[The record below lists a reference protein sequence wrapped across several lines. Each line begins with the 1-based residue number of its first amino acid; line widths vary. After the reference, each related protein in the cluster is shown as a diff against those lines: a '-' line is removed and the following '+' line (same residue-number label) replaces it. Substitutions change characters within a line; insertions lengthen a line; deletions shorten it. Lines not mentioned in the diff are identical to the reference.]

1 MFLYFKVKKTGGQ
14 DKNGLSLLDFLQK
27 KGIIDSMTE
36 KTGVQCLVQKLS
48 TVSERSGVYRMLDE
62 NGVVLY
68 VGKAKNLKKRLIN
81 YTHWDKLSNRIRQM
95 VSRIRDVITIE
106 TAGEA
111 EAFILENNL
120 IKQYKPFYNILLKDD
135 KSYPYILITRDE
147 VPRLMRY
154 RGART
159 VKGDYFGP
167 FASGLAVSQTI
178 KELQK
183 IFGLRTCTN
192 SYFSN
197 RTRPC
202 LLYQIGRCSGPCTG
216 CITPELYAERVRQ
229 AKAFMRGESVD
240 IQMELTRQMQDL
252 AASEAY
258 EQAAIVRDKILA
270 LNRIQN
276 TDSETP
282 LLQTDIVAVYRQ
294 GDSAC
299 IQVFFFRS
307 GHAEGNTVHFLEQI
321 PTDDFSET
329 LASFLMQFYDKV
341 PPPKQI
347 ITSEPLDN
355 SLADALSQKADYA
368 VHITFGRYLRGG
380 RRKAMEQALKNAQ
393 RAYEQH
399 VQESSIRTDVWE
411 QLRVLL
417 NISTLDKIEV
427 YDNSHIQGSFAV
439 GAMIAAT
446 VDGFQKKDY
455 RRYNIDGTRAQTNDD
470 FGMMREVL
478 LRRLSRGI
486 AEKNL
491 PSALL
496 IDGGKGQLS
505 SVMSILN
512 ELKINTIAVLA
523 IAKGEKR
530 NAGLETFYLGTD
542 PDTPIHLDLK
552 GDLIHLLQR
561 LRDEAHRFA
570 IGTHRAKRAKNMLH
584 ESLTDI
590 EEIGEKRKKALIL
603 HFGSA
608 REVAGASE
616 EQLARVPGISAK
628 IAKKIYTF
636 YHG

>member
-1 MFLYFKVKKTGGQ
+1 M
-14 DKNGLSLLDFLQK
+14 S
-27 KGIIDSMTE
+27 E
-36 KTGVQCLVQKLS
+36 KTGVERLIQKLK
-48 TVSERSGVYRMLDE
+48 TVSGRPGVYRMIGDD
-62 NGVVLY
+62 NVVLY
-68 VGKAKNLKKRLIN
+68 VGKAKNLKKRLTN
-81 YTHWDKLSNRIRQM
+81 YTHLDKLSTRIRQM
-95 VSRIRDVITIE
+95 VSQIRDVITIE

-120 IKQYKPFYNILLKDD
+120 IKQYRPFYNILLKDD
-135 KSYPYILITRDE
+135 KSYPYILITHE
-147 VPRLMRY
+147 ETPRLMRY

-167 FASGLAVSQTI
+167 FASGLAVNQTI

-197 RTRPC
+197 RSRPC
-202 LLYQIGRCSGPCTG
+202 LLYQIGRCTGPCTA
-216 CITPELYAERVRQ
+216 CITPEAYREQVRQ
-229 AKAFMRGESVD
+229 AKAFMRGESVA
-240 IQMELTRQMQDL
+240 IQADLTRQMQVC
-252 AASEAY
+252 AAAEAY
-258 EQAAIVRDKILA
+258 EQAALIRDKILA

-276 TDSETP
+276 TDSEAA
-282 LLQTDIVAVYRQ
+282 LFQTDIVAVYRR

-299 IQVFFFRS
+299 VQIFFFRA
-307 GHAEGNTVHFLEQI
+307 GHAEGNVVHFLEHLSD
-321 PTDDFSET
+321 DDFAET
-329 LASFLMQFYDKV
+329 MASFLMQFYDKV
-341 PPPKQI
+341 PPPKYI
-347 ITSEPLDN
+347 LSSEPLDAF
-355 SLADALSQKADYA
+355 LADALTQKAGYP
-368 VHITFGRYLRGG
+368 VQISTGLHLRGG
-380 RRKAMEQALKNAQ
+380 RRKAMEQAVQNAQ

-399 VQESSIRTDVWE
+399 IQESGIRAEVWE
-411 QLRVLL
+411 QLRELLQIPVLE
-417 NISTLDKIEV
+417 KVEV

-446 VDGFQKKDY
+446 VDGFQKKWY

-478 LRRLSRGI
+478 LRRLSRGLV
-486 AEKNL
+486 EKDL

-505 SVMSILN
+505 SVMQILD
-512 ELKINTIAVLA
+512 ELKIHNLAVLA

-530 NAGLETFYLGTD
+530 NAGLETFYLGTA
-542 PDTPIHLDLK
+542 PDQPIHLDLK

-590 EEIGEKRKKALIL
+590 EEIGEKRKKALLL

>member
-1 MFLYFKVKKTGGQ
+1 M
-14 DKNGLSLLDFLQK
+14 S
-27 KGIIDSMTE
+27 E
-36 KTGVQCLVQKLS
+36 KTGVERLIQKLK
-48 TVSERSGVYRMLDE
+48 TVSGRPGVYRMIGDD
-62 NGVVLY
+62 NVVLY
-68 VGKAKNLKKRLIN
+68 VGKAKNLKKRLTN
-81 YTHWDKLSNRIRQM
+81 YTHLDKLSTRIRQM
-95 VSRIRDVITIE
+95 VSQIRDVITIE

-120 IKQYKPFYNILLKDD
+120 IKQYRPFYNILLKDD
-135 KSYPYILITRDE
+135 KSYPYILITHE
-147 VPRLMRY
+147 ETPRLMRY

-167 FASGLAVSQTI
+167 FASGLAVNQTI

-197 RTRPC
+197 RSRPC
-202 LLYQIGRCSGPCTG
+202 LLYQIGRCTGPCTA
-216 CITPELYAERVRQ
+216 CITPEAYREQVRQ
-229 AKAFMRGESVD
+229 AKAFMRGKSVA
-240 IQMELTRQMQDL
+240 IQADLTRQMQAC
-252 AASEAY
+252 AAAEAY
-258 EQAAIVRDKILA
+258 EQAALIRDKILA

-276 TDSETP
+276 TDSEAA
-282 LLQTDIVAVYRQ
+282 LFQTDIVAVYRR

-299 IQVFFFRS
+299 VQIFFFRA
-307 GHAEGNTVHFLEQI
+307 GHAEGNVVHFLEHLSD
-321 PTDDFSET
+321 DDFAET
-329 LASFLMQFYDKV
+329 MASFLMQFYDKV
-341 PPPKQI
+341 PPPKYI
-347 ITSEPLDN
+347 LSSEPLDAF
-355 SLADALSQKADYA
+355 LADALTQKAGYP
-368 VHITFGRYLRGG
+368 VQISTGLHLRGG
-380 RRKAMEQALKNAQ
+380 RRKAMEQAVQNAQ

-399 VQESSIRTDVWE
+399 IQESGIRAEIWE
-411 QLRVLL
+411 QLRELLQIPVLE
-417 NISTLDKIEV
+417 KVEV

-446 VDGFQKKDY
+446 VDGFQKKWY

-478 LRRLSRGI
+478 LRRLSRGLV
-486 AEKNL
+486 EKDL

-505 SVMSILN
+505 SVMQILD
-512 ELKINTIAVLA
+512 ELKIHNLAVLA

-530 NAGLETFYLGTD
+530 NAGLETFYLGTA
-542 PDTPIHLDLK
+542 PDQPIHLDLK

-590 EEIGEKRKKALIL
+590 EEIGEKRKKALLL

>member
-1 MFLYFKVKKTGGQ
+1 M
-14 DKNGLSLLDFLQK
+14 S
-27 KGIIDSMTE
+27 E
-36 KTGVQCLVQKLS
+36 KTGVERLIQKLK
-48 TVSERSGVYRMLDE
+48 TVSGRPGVYRMIGDD
-62 NGVVLY
+62 NVVLY
-68 VGKAKNLKKRLIN
+68 VGKAKNLKKRLTN
-81 YTHWDKLSNRIRQM
+81 YTHLDKLSTRIRQM
-95 VSRIRDVITIE
+95 VSQIRDVITIE

-120 IKQYKPFYNILLKDD
+120 IKQYRPFYNILLKDD
-135 KSYPYILITRDE
+135 KSYPYILITHE
-147 VPRLMRY
+147 ETPRLMRY

-167 FASGLAVSQTI
+167 FASGLAVNQTI

-197 RTRPC
+197 RSRPC
-202 LLYQIGRCSGPCTG
+202 LLYQIGRCTGPCTA
-216 CITPELYAERVRQ
+216 CITPEAYREQVRQ
-229 AKAFMRGESVD
+229 AKAFMRGESVA
-240 IQMELTRQMQDL
+240 IQVDLTRQMQAC
-252 AASEAY
+252 AAAEAY
-258 EQAAIVRDKILA
+258 EQAALIRDKILA

-276 TDSETP
+276 TDSEAP
-282 LLQTDIVAVYRQ
+282 LFQTDIVAVYRR

-299 IQVFFFRS
+299 VQIFFFRA
-307 GHAEGNTVHFLEQI
+307 GHAEGNVVHFLEHLSD
-321 PTDDFSET
+321 DDFAET
-329 LASFLMQFYDKV
+329 MASFLMQFYDKV
-341 PPPKQI
+341 PPPKYI
-347 ITSEPLDN
+347 LSSEPLDAF
-355 SLADALSQKADYA
+355 LADALTQKAGYP
-368 VHITFGRYLRGG
+368 VQISTGLHLRGG
-380 RRKAMEQALKNAQ
+380 RRKAMEQAVQNAQ

-399 VQESSIRTDVWE
+399 IQESGIRAEVWE
-411 QLRVLL
+411 QLRELLQIPVLE
-417 NISTLDKIEV
+417 KVEV

-446 VDGFQKKDY
+446 VDGFQKKWY

-478 LRRLSRGI
+478 LRRLSRGLV
-486 AEKNL
+486 EKDL

-505 SVMSILN
+505 SVMQILD
-512 ELKINTIAVLA
+512 ELKIHNLAVLA

-530 NAGLETFYLGTD
+530 NAGLETFYLGTA
-542 PDTPIHLDLK
+542 PDQPIHLDLK

-590 EEIGEKRKKALIL
+590 EEIGEKRKKALLL

>member
-1 MFLYFKVKKTGGQ
+1 M
-14 DKNGLSLLDFLQK
+14 S
-27 KGIIDSMTE
+27 E
-36 KTGVQCLVQKLS
+36 KTGVERLIQKLK
-48 TVSERSGVYRMLDE
+48 TVSGRPGVYRMIGDD
-62 NGVVLY
+62 NVVLY
-68 VGKAKNLKKRLIN
+68 VGKAKNLKKRLTN
-81 YTHWDKLSNRIRQM
+81 YTHLDKLSTRIRQM
-95 VSRIRDVITIE
+95 VSQIRDVITIE

-120 IKQYKPFYNILLKDD
+120 IKQYRPFYNILLKDD
-135 KSYPYILITRDE
+135 KSYPYILITHE
-147 VPRLMRY
+147 ETPRLMRY

-167 FASGLAVSQTI
+167 FASGLAVNQTI

-197 RTRPC
+197 RSRPC
-202 LLYQIGRCSGPCTG
+202 LLYQIGRCTGPCTA
-216 CITPELYAERVRQ
+216 CITPEAYREQVRQ
-229 AKAFMRGESVD
+229 AKAFMRGESVA
-240 IQMELTRQMQDL
+240 IQADLTRQMQAC
-252 AASEAY
+252 AAAEAY
-258 EQAAIVRDKILA
+258 EQAALIRDKILA

-276 TDSETP
+276 TDSEAP
-282 LLQTDIVAVYRQ
+282 LFQTDIVAVYRR

-299 IQVFFFRS
+299 VQIFFFRA
-307 GHAEGNTVHFLEQI
+307 GHAEGNVVHFLEHLSD
-321 PTDDFSET
+321 DDFAET
-329 LASFLMQFYDKV
+329 MASFLMQFYDKV
-341 PPPKQI
+341 PPPKYI
-347 ITSEPLDN
+347 LSSEPLDAF
-355 SLADALSQKADYA
+355 LADALTQKAGYP
-368 VHITFGRYLRGG
+368 VQISTGLHLRGG
-380 RRKAMEQALKNAQ
+380 RRKAMEQAVQNAQ

-399 VQESSIRTDVWE
+399 IQESGIRAEVWE
-411 QLRVLL
+411 QLRELLQIPVLE
-417 NISTLDKIEV
+417 KVEV

-446 VDGFQKKDY
+446 VDGFQKKWY

-478 LRRLSRGI
+478 LRRLSRGLV
-486 AEKNL
+486 EKDL

-505 SVMSILN
+505 SVMQILD
-512 ELKINTIAVLA
+512 ELKIHNLAVLA

-530 NAGLETFYLGTD
+530 NAGLETFYLGTA
-542 PDTPIHLDLK
+542 PDQPIHLDLK

-590 EEIGEKRKKALIL
+590 EEIGEKRKKALLL

>member
-1 MFLYFKVKKTGGQ
+1 M
-14 DKNGLSLLDFLQK
+14 S
-27 KGIIDSMTE
+27 E
-36 KTGVQCLVQKLS
+36 KTGVERLIQKLK
-48 TVSERSGVYRMLDE
+48 TVSGRPGVYRMIGDD
-62 NGVVLY
+62 NVVLY
-68 VGKAKNLKKRLIN
+68 VGKAKNLKKRLTN
-81 YTHWDKLSNRIRQM
+81 YTHLDKLSTRIRQM
-95 VSRIRDVITIE
+95 VSQIRDVITIE

-120 IKQYKPFYNILLKDD
+120 IKQYRPFYNILLKDD
-135 KSYPYILITRDE
+135 KSYPYILITHE
-147 VPRLMRY
+147 ETPRLMRY

-167 FASGLAVSQTI
+167 FASGLAVNQTI

-197 RTRPC
+197 RSRPC
-202 LLYQIGRCSGPCTG
+202 LLYQIGRCTGPCTA
-216 CITPELYAERVRQ
+216 CITPEAYREQVRQ
-229 AKAFMRGESVD
+229 AKAFMRGESVA
-240 IQMELTRQMQDL
+240 IQADLTRQMQAC
-252 AASEAY
+252 AAAESY
-258 EQAAIVRDKILA
+258 EQAALIRDKILA

-276 TDSETP
+276 TDSEAA
-282 LLQTDIVAVYRQ
+282 LFQTDIVAVYRR

-299 IQVFFFRS
+299 VQIFFFRA
-307 GHAEGNTVHFLEQI
+307 GHAEGNVVHFLEHLSD
-321 PTDDFSET
+321 DDFAET
-329 LASFLMQFYDKV
+329 MASFLMQFYDKV
-341 PPPKQI
+341 PPPKYI
-347 ITSEPLDN
+347 LSSEPLDAF
-355 SLADALSQKADYA
+355 LADALTQKAGYP
-368 VHITFGRYLRGG
+368 VQISTGLHLRGG
-380 RRKAMEQALKNAQ
+380 RRKAMEQAVQNAQ

-399 VQESSIRTDVWE
+399 IQESGIRAEIWE
-411 QLRVLL
+411 QLRELLQIPVLE
-417 NISTLDKIEV
+417 KVEV

-446 VDGFQKKDY
+446 VDGFQKKWY

-478 LRRLSRGI
+478 LRRLSRGLV
-486 AEKNL
+486 EKDL

-505 SVMSILN
+505 SVMQILD
-512 ELKINTIAVLA
+512 ELKIHNLAVLA

-530 NAGLETFYLGTD
+530 NAGLETFYLGAA
-542 PDTPIHLDLK
+542 PDQPIHLDLK

-590 EEIGEKRKKALIL
+590 EEIGEKRKKALLL

>member
-1 MFLYFKVKKTGGQ
+1 M
-14 DKNGLSLLDFLQK
+14 S
-27 KGIIDSMTE
+27 E
-36 KTGVQCLVQKLS
+36 KTGVERLIQKLK
-48 TVSERSGVYRMLDE
+48 TVSGRPGVYRMIGDD
-62 NGVVLY
+62 NVVLY
-68 VGKAKNLKKRLIN
+68 VGKAKNLKKRLTN
-81 YTHWDKLSNRIRQM
+81 YTHLDKLSTRIRQM
-95 VSRIRDVITIE
+95 VSQIRDVITIE

-120 IKQYKPFYNILLKDD
+120 IKQYRPFYNILLKDD
-135 KSYPYILITRDE
+135 KSYPYILITHE
-147 VPRLMRY
+147 ETPRLMRY

-167 FASGLAVSQTI
+167 FASGLAVNQTI

-197 RTRPC
+197 RSRPC
-202 LLYQIGRCSGPCTG
+202 LLYQIGRCTGPCTA
-216 CITPELYAERVRQ
+216 CITPEAYREQVRQ
-229 AKAFMRGESVD
+229 AKAFMRGESVA
-240 IQMELTRQMQDL
+240 IQADLTRQMQAC
-252 AASEAY
+252 AAAEAY
-258 EQAAIVRDKILA
+258 EQAALIRDKILA

-276 TDSETP
+276 TDSEAA
-282 LLQTDIVAVYRQ
+282 LFQTDIVAVYRR

-299 IQVFFFRS
+299 VQIFFFRA
-307 GHAEGNTVHFLEQI
+307 GHAEGNVVHFLEHLSD
-321 PTDDFSET
+321 DDFAET
-329 LASFLMQFYDKV
+329 MASFLMQFYDKV
-341 PPPKQI
+341 PPPKYI
-347 ITSEPLDN
+347 LSSEPLDAF
-355 SLADALSQKADYA
+355 LADALTQKAGYP
-368 VHITFGRYLRGG
+368 VQISTGLHLRGG
-380 RRKAMEQALKNAQ
+380 RRKAMEQAVQNAQ

-399 VQESSIRTDVWE
+399 IQESGIRAEVWE
-411 QLRVLL
+411 QLRELLQIPVLE
-417 NISTLDKIEV
+417 KVEV

-446 VDGFQKKDY
+446 VDGFQKKWY

-478 LRRLSRGI
+478 LRRLSRGLV
-486 AEKNL
+486 EKDL

-505 SVMSILN
+505 SVMQILD
-512 ELKINTIAVLA
+512 ELKIHNLAVLA

-530 NAGLETFYLGTD
+530 NAGLETFYLGTA
-542 PDTPIHLDLK
+542 PDQPIHLDLK

-590 EEIGEKRKKALIL
+590 EEIGEKRKKALLL